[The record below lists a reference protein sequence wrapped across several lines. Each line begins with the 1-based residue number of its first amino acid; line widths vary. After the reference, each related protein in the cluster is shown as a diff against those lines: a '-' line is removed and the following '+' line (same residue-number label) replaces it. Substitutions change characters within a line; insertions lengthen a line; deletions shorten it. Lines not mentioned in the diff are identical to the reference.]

1 MKKLLLSIFMVFFAG
16 FTVFANDAD
25 LFKID
30 YNAVQAEFSQ
40 LDQLAVMVKSNSD
53 LTYSVLKLE
62 DANLIESLRLIS
74 ESSLPG
80 NSNNPVLGI
89 PSFLW
94 GCGLGVVGILVVYII
109 SDNDKAETKK
119 ALWGCI
125 TWVGVVIIL
134 EVAWWGPAY
143 GLFGM

>member
-1 MKKLLLSIFMVFFAG
+1 MKKLFLSMFMVFFAG

-74 ESSLPG
+74 ESTLPD
-80 NSNNPVLGI
+80 NTKNPVLGI

-109 SDNDKAETKK
+109 SDKDKVETKK
-119 ALWGCI
+119 ALWGCL
-125 TWVGVVIIL
+125 TWTAVVVVVDVI
-134 EVAWWGPAY
+134 WWGAIWGGS
-143 GLFGM
+143 GL

>member
-1 MKKLLLSIFMVFFAG
+1 MKKLFLSMFMVFFAG

-74 ESSLPG
+74 ESTLPD
-80 NSNNPVLGI
+80 NTKNPVLGI

-109 SDNDKAETKK
+109 SDKDKVETKK
-119 ALWGCI
+119 ALWGCV
-125 TWVGVVIIL
+125 TWTAVVVVVDVI
-134 EVAWWGPAY
+134 WWGAIWGGS
-143 GLFGM
+143 GL

>member
-1 MKKLLLSIFMVFFAG
+1 MKKLFLSMFMVFFAG

-74 ESSLPG
+74 ESTLPD
-80 NSNNPVLGI
+80 NTKNPVLGI

-109 SDNDKAETKK
+109 SDKDKVETKK
-119 ALWGCI
+119 ALWGCV
-125 TWVGVVIIL
+125 TWTAVVVVVDVI
-134 EVAWWGPAY
+134 WWSAIWGGS
-143 GLFGM
+143 GL

>member
-25 LFKID
+25 LFKLD

-74 ESSLPG
+74 ESTLPAG
-80 NSNNPVLGI
+80 EKNPVLGI

-94 GCGLGVVGILVVYII
+94 GCGLGVVGILVVYIV
-109 SDNDKAETKK
+109 SDKDKVETKK
-119 ALWGCI
+119 ALWGCV
-125 TWVGVVIIL
+125 TGTAVVVVVDVI
-134 EVAWWGPAY
+134 WWSSIWGTS
-143 GLFGM
+143 GL